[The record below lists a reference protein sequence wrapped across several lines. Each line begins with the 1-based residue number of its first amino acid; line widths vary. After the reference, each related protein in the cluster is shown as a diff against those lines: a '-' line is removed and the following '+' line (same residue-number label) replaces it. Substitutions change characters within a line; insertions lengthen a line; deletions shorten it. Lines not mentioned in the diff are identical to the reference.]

1 MHERL
6 SLIPGIARPL
16 SALVSPAFLLA
27 DVASELAL
35 FAAAGFLLFALDD
48 VAVDLI
54 YFTRRAW
61 RALTVYSRYPRAYA
75 RSILNAVEAAVYRGL
90 RSRLG

>member
-1 MHERL
+1 M
-6 SLIPGIARPL
+6 
-16 SALVSPAFLLA
+16 SPSFLLA
-27 DVASELAL
+27 DLASELAL
-35 FAAAGFLLFALDD
+35 FAATGFLLFALDD

-75 RSILNAVEAAVYRGL
+75 RRGSSPSSFRPGMNR
-90 RSRLG
+90 RSSPPC